1 MTKNLKMLIEG
12 LEILDV
18 RGDLSVPVTGI
29 TYDSRNAGK
38 GDLFVALKGTRQDG
52 GLFVLDAA
60 SRGAGAAVGE
70 DTLENGAIPT
80 FVRVRDSRK
89 ALAVLAG
96 NFFDHPSRDLR
107 LVGVTGTSGKT
118 TTTLLLESILAA
130 GNESVGVLGTL
141 AYRWAGKTVPAPMT
155 TPHSLDLQKMFA
167 EMRKDRVSTVV
178 MEVSSHAL
186 ALGRVAGC
194 SFQAGVF
201 TNLSQ
206 DHLDFHGDMESYFQ
220 AKAILFRDYLQEI
233 GTRSAAVVNADDPY
247 GERLLAEL
255 GERAWSYS
263 VSGRSARVRVK
274 KADLTPAG
282 IRAEFS
288 TPAGDLAIHSKLVGR
303 LNLYNLL
310 TAATT
315 ALAMGLPRE
324 PIIHGLEAVT
334 SVDGRLQRVPI
345 PKGFD
350 FDVVVDY
357 AHKPDAMEKGLKCLR
372 EMTRNRLVVVF
383 GCGGDRDRG
392 KRPIMGEIAA
402 RLGDL
407 VVLTSDNPRNE
418 VPETIVDQI
427 EVGVRNCSFPLLGPD
442 GPRGDEKG
450 YAVEPDRRKAIRLAL
465 SWARPGDV
473 VFIGG
478 KGHETYQILGNEVI
492 HFDDREVAMDYF
504 TGGPSQ
510 DPSAAG
516 GPGK

>member
-1 MTKNLKMLIEG
+1 MF
-12 LEILDV
+12 
-18 RGDLSVPVTGI
+18 GDLMVPVTGI
-29 TYDSRNAGK
+29 TYDSRRVGK
-38 GDLFVALKGTRQDG
+38 GDLFVALKGTKQDG
-52 GLFVLDAA
+52 GLFIRDAA
-60 SRGAGAAVGE
+60 SRGAAAAVGE
-70 DTLENGAIPT
+70 DPSGNGSIT
-80 FVRVRDSRK
+80 TYVRVRDSRK

-107 LVGVTGTSGKT
+107 LVGITGTSGKT
-118 TTTLLLESILAA
+118 TTTLLLESILAT

-155 TPHSLDLQKMFA
+155 TPHSLDLQRMFT

-194 SFQAGVF
+194 SFKAGVF

-206 DHLDFHGDMESYFQ
+206 DHLDFHGDMEAYFQ
-220 AKAILFRDYLQEI
+220 AKATLFRDYLEDV
-233 GTRSAAVVNADDPY
+233 GTRSVAVVNADDPY

-263 VSGRSARVRVK
+263 ASGKSARVSVK
-274 KADLTPAG
+274 QADLSPSG
-282 IRAEFS
+282 IHAVFS
-288 TPAGDLAIHSKLVGR
+288 APGGDLTVRSQLVGR

-310 TAATT
+310 AAAAT
-315 ALAMGLPRE
+315 ALAMGVPE
-324 PIIHGLEAVT
+324 ESIIRGLEAVT
-334 SVDGRLQRVPI
+334 TVDGRLQRVPI
-345 PKGFD
+345 PQGLD

-427 EVGVRNCSFPLLGPD
+427 EVGVRNCSFPRLGPE

-450 YAVEPDRRKAIRLAL
+450 YAVEPDRKKAIRLAL

-478 KGHETYQILGNEVI
+478 KGHETYQIIGSQVLP
-492 HFDDREVAMDYF
+492 FDDRQVVRDYF
-504 TGGPSQ
+504 AGESLNGSP
-510 DPSAAG
+510 AAKG
-516 GPGK
+516 AGK